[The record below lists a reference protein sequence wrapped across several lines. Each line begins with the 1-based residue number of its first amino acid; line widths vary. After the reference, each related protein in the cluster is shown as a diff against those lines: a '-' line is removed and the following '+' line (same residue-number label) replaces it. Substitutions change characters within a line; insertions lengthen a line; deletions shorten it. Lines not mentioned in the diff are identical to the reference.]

1 MKLHREGAGSS
12 TFNDLSPRY
21 KTYSA
26 IAYNCNTLNLSIF
39 IYGGA
44 DKLLMKYIPLGKRAQ
59 RVGWAVIVITQL
71 FLLGK
76 LAVMM
81 IRKELFIYSAI

>member
-1 MKLHREGAGSS
+1 MREQARQLLMIFRLHIRSILPVLIIATHYIL
-12 TFNDLSPRY
+12 TFS
-21 KTYSA
+21 
-26 IAYNCNTLNLSIF
+26 
-39 IYGGA
+39 YGGA
-44 DKLLMKYIPLGKRAQ
+44 DKLLMNYIPLGKRAQ

>member
-1 MKLHREGAGSS
+1 MREQARQLLMIFRLDIRPILLVLIIATHKIL
-12 TFNDLSPRY
+12 TFSYDD
-21 KTYSA
+21 
-26 IAYNCNTLNLSIF
+26 
-39 IYGGA
+39 A
-44 DKLLMKYIPLGKRAQ
+44 DKLLIKNIPLGKKRAQ